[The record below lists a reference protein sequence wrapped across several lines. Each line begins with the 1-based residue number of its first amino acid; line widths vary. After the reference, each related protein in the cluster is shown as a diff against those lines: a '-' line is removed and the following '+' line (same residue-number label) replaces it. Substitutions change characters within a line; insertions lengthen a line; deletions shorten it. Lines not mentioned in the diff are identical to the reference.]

1 MKNISDLTDKKIIE
15 LLDKERRKYTTSD
28 KKKME
33 VFVDELVRRKVY
45 PKSSKIKLTA
55 LRMVESYGANWHK
68 YAGQLNCPHCSEDL
82 RDLKNG
88 PPFKREIGFYDIVAD
103 STVEFVCPKCNK
115 GLVNGLQYYFGKSK
129 KSQKPKKTRV

>member
-45 PKSSKIKLTA
+45 PKSKIKITA